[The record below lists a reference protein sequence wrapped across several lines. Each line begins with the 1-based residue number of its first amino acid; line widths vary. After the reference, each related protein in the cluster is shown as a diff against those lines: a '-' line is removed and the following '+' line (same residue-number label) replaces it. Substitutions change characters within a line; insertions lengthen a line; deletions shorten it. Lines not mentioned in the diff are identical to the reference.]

1 LAKTQHYLYTTVAA
15 FLNRKRRELIKKL
28 PSAHPFNTRVDEFA
42 GYALSD
48 PQPFQRPREV
58 PTPEEALKKK
68 RERHRNLGSPAL
80 LAVRYRMK
88 ERIVEALTPRFFVA
102 DPVRPSMEETEAE
115 TEDEGDVKRRRR
127 SLRLWKK

>member
-1 LAKTQHYLYTTVAA
+1 M
-15 FLNRKRRELIKKL
+15 
-28 PSAHPFNTRVDEFA
+28 
-42 GYALSD
+42 
-48 PQPFQRPREV
+48 

-80 LAVRYRMK
+80 LTVRYGMK
-88 ERIVEALTPRFFVA
+88 ERIMEALTPRFFVT
-102 DPVRPSMEETEAE
+102 DPVWPSMDETKAE